1 MAAQQAADSRG
12 SREEIVIV
20 DLESDE
26 AAVDDDVPATMQRQ
40 DSLYM
45 AATRAAGANH
55 HGQVVVQYCTT
66 LASTSLF
73 VLSGRSTYENL
84 NTYDACLCLDHRV
97 LIDR

>member
-26 AAVDDDVPATMQRQ
+26 AAVDDVPATMQRQ

-45 AATRAAGANH
+45 AATRAADANH
-55 HGQVVVQYCTT
+55 HGQVVQYIP
-66 LASTSLF
+66 S
-73 VLSGRSTYENL
+73 
-84 NTYDACLCLDHRV
+84 
-97 LIDR
+97 

>member
-1 MAAQQAADSRG
+1 MAAQQAAGSRG

-55 HGQVVVQYCTT
+55 HGQVAQYILHY
-66 LASTSLF
+66 LAS
-73 VLSGRSTYENL
+73 Y
-84 NTYDACLCLDHRV
+84 
-97 LIDR
+97 